1 MDLRFGGRIIASS
14 YDSRLHQETDY
25 KRAACSRYRL

>member
-1 MDLRFGGRIIASS
+1 MGLRFGGRTIALS

-25 KRAACSRYRL
+25 KRAACPRYRL